1 MVADG
6 DGDGDGDAWL
16 VLFHIFCP
24 PATTTMGFTLLPF
37 TAPRQCLILQR
48 MLALIFFLSIFWHPV
63 DQAHFQAHQTL
74 AHQAHFLLTG
84 TLLADHALVPETP

>member
-1 MVADG
+1 MSAVLCFPSDSFLVICMVGAFPY
-6 DGDGDGDAWL
+6 L
-16 VLFHIFCP
+16 LP
-24 PATTTMGFTLLPF
+24 TMGFTLLPF
-37 TAPRQCLILQR
+37 TAPRLCLILQR